1 MPEQPIGP
9 ILDGLG
15 VTIDLP
21 DSALVES
28 AVVLAKV
35 VHADGSVAVALSDSA
50 GMSWLEQ
57 LALIAAAKQIVDD
70 RPFGHPEDDD

>member
-21 DSALVES
+21 DGALVEA
-28 AVVLAKV
+28 AVVTAKV
-35 VHADGSVAVALSDSA
+35 VHADGSVAVALSDSE
-50 GMSWLEQ
+50 GMSWLDQ
-57 LALIAAAKQIVDD
+57 LGLVSASAQIVNE
-70 RPFGHPEDDD
+70 RPFEHPDDE